1 MKPKAMPLAI
11 EYVNGMTSAVS
22 AAGVA
27 SHTSF
32 QSMSISSR
40 IIRPA
45 TYSRAGAV
53 A

>member
-1 MKPKAMPLAI
+1 MKPKARPLAM
-11 EYVNGMTSAVS
+11 EYVNGMTRAVS

-27 SHTSF
+27 SDTSF

-40 IIRPA
+40 IISPA
-45 TYSRAGAV
+45 TYSSAGAV